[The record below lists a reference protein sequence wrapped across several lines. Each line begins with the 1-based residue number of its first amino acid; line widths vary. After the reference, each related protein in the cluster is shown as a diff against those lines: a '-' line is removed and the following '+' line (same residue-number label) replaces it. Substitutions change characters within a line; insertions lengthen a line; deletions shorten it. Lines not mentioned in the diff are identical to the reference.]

1 MNYLEAFF
9 TMQNFNY
16 HKQFDKSKIIYEKYY
31 GLINKEDIYLQNK
44 FLNEYELACKKYILK
59 SKPTNIQLVLF
70 NKCNSNCIMCNQTKE
85 RYVLSNKYIKEI
97 TDEYLQYLDI
107 LLWQG
112 GEVFLY
118 DKFIDIVKQISKY
131 KRINQQIIT
140 NAQIFSSDIIK
151 EITSIPNIKL
161 IISVDG
167 VRKETYEKIRIG
179 SDFNKLIKNI
189 ELLNKYKQKYKS
201 NITTNINFVILKE
214 NCKEILE
221 IVAFAKKY
229 DFCSIT
235 FNECIATKK
244 YAPKFTKEE
253 KEYINKQLQMAIAY
267 ATKNNIRITI
277 QYANNKLSKQS
288 KENILVCKMPFNKL
302 LLENG
307 NLFAPEC
314 TCLKKQN
321 YVKKEYLNIEK
332 IWNSKLMQ
340 SYRKH
345 ILGIKNNMEICN
357 SNCRLYKHFYN

>member
-9 TMQNFNY
+9 TMQNLNY
-16 HKQFDKSKIIYEKYY
+16 RKQFDKSKIIYEKYY
-31 GLINKEDIYLQNK
+31 GLINKDDIYLQNK
-44 FLNEYELACKKYILK
+44 FLNEYEIACKKYVLK

-85 RYVLSNKYIKEI
+85 KYVLCDKYIKEI
-97 TDEYLQYLDI
+97 TEDYLQYLDI

-112 GEVFLY
+112 GEVFLD
-118 DKFIDIVKQISKY
+118 DKFINVVKQISKY

-140 NAQIFSSDIIK
+140 NAQVFNSNIIK
-151 EITSIPNIKL
+151 ELTLMSNIKL

-179 SDFNKLIKNI
+179 SDFKILIKNI
-189 ELLNKYKQKYKS
+189 ELLNKYRQKYNS
-201 NITTNINFVILKE
+201 NITTNINFVILRE
-214 NCKEILE
+214 NYKEISE
-221 IVAFAKKY
+221 IVSFAKKY
-229 DFCSIT
+229 NFSSIT
-235 FNECIATKK
+235 FNECIATEK
-244 YAPKFTKEE
+244 YDPKFKKEE

-277 QYANNKLSKQS
+277 QYANNKLSKQN

-307 NLFAPEC
+307 NFFAPEC
-314 TCLKKQN
+314 TCLKKQS
-321 YVKKEYLNIEK
+321 YVKEENLSIGK

-340 SYRKH
+340 GYRKH
-345 ILGIKNNMEICN
+345 ILEIKNNTKICN
-357 SNCRLYKHFYN
+357 PNCRLYKHYYN